1 MKKTLYPLVI
11 LTFAH
16 SLFACSAY
24 PTHPSK
30 GVDTVVSSSHNI
42 HIEGGVLKVLSDDE
56 QNILYLY
63 VRPEELDRWVAAG
76 GGGGNQTDPWLFK
89 SAIVWAQG
97 DENGWHS
104 DDAPQKTFNFQ
115 LDSHDMILKIDKGTY
130 AVRSGDFIVISL
142 DKDWYP
148 STVNSGIESLRLF
161 NLPDND
167 KQHLVNEA
175 RKHYTGL

>member
-1 MKKTLYPLVI
+1 MKKALYSLVI
-11 LTFAH
+11 PALAY
-16 SLFACSAY
+16 SLLACSGY

-30 GVDTVVSSSHNI
+30 SSDTVVSSSHTVF
-42 HIEGGVLKVLSDDE
+42 IEGGVLKVLSGDE
-56 QNILYLY
+56 HNILYLY
-63 VRPEELDRWVAAG
+63 VRPEKLDHWVAAG
-76 GGGGNQTDPWLFK
+76 GGGGNQASPELFK

-104 DDAPQKTFNFQ
+104 NDAPQKAFNFQ
-115 LDSHDMILKIDKGTY
+115 LDSHDMILTTDKGTY
-130 AVRSGDFIVISL
+130 AVRSGDFIVITL

-148 STVNSGIESLRLF
+148 SAVNSGIDSLRLF
-161 NLPDND
+161 DLPDYD